1 MAEGQSKTHFDNNVN
16 GERMDNIS
24 LLLSEALTPYQ
35 VTLTSLHASAD
46 YVLHVL
52 DSAGD
57 SVLQRDVKAS
67 QLHDQRL
74 LVDLVDG
81 IQRDLRIHEG
91 RLQPCVIAALR
102 HARLG
107 RPQNLAV

>member
-1 MAEGQSKTHFDNNVN
+1 
-16 GERMDNIS
+16 MDNIS

-102 HARLG
+102 NARLD

>member
-1 MAEGQSKTHFDNNVN
+1 MAEGQSKTPFDNNVN

-107 RPQNLAV
+107 RAQNLVV